1 MSKKLMIPTTTV
13 ASLLFMILILWM
25 MIVPRS
31 DIKKLSKGYV
41 ETNWDKGQ
49 VSYTITDKK
58 PKNWVSLDQISKKSY
73 QAIVISED
81 WAFFDHEGVDVNQLK
96 KATKD
101 MVEGKRTR
109 GASTIS
115 QQVVKNLFLSPEKT
129 MTRKL
134 KEVLITLYLEQN
146 LTKEKILEVYL
157 NIIEY
162 GEGVYGIS
170 QASQHYFK
178 KPASKLTARE
188 GAFLAMLLPNPKR
201 HAESFR
207 KKELTPFAR
216 KIVDDVLTKMKM
228 AEFLDEKQLGT
239 EKARAFHWENAVSA
253 AATAVAAKASG
264 VLGSAG
270 TPAVDADGNPIED
283 GSEVGQEG
291 SGTIHQK
298 LRDKLENTTSK
309 LNKKKPKGEIFEKRY
324 REDRETMIG
333 DEPDYDPDALIE
345 DESGLEEE
353 FRLD

>member
-1 MSKKLMIPTTTV
+1 MSKKLMIPISSV
-13 ASLLFMILILWM
+13 VSLLLMILIIWL

-41 ETNWDKGQ
+41 DVKWADGKVT
-49 VSYTITDKK
+49 YTITDKR
-58 PKNWVSLDQISKKSY
+58 PKDWVSLNEISKKGY

-81 WAFFDHEGVDVNQLK
+81 WAFFNHDGVDVNQLK
-96 KATKD
+96 KATQD

-115 QQVVKNLFLSPEKT
+115 QQVVKNLFLTPEKT

-146 LTKEKILEVYL
+146 LSKEKILEVYL

-162 GEGVYGIS
+162 GEGTYGIKKAA
-170 QASQHYFK
+170 QLYFN
-178 KPASKLTARE
+178 KPASKLSSRE

-207 KKELTPFAR
+207 KKSLTPFAK
-216 KIVDDVLTKMKM
+216 KIVDDVLQKMKV
-228 AEFLDEKQLGT
+228 AKFIDDDELDKET
-239 EKARAFHWENAVSA
+239 SRSFFWEKAGSGTGA
-253 AATAVAAKASG
+253 AAILDSK
-264 VLGSAG
+264 
-270 TPAVDADGNPIED
+270 GNPIETSSEAINGGSD
-283 GSEVGQEG
+283 GSP
-291 SGTIHQK
+291 GTIHEK
-298 LRDKLENTTSK
+298 LRDKLENTEQA
-309 LNKKKPKGEIFEKRY
+309 KKNGPPGETFEKKY
-324 REDRETMIG
+324 REDRETIIG

-353 FRLD
+353 FRVD

>member
-1 MSKKLMIPTTTV
+1 MSKKYMIPLTSFV
-13 ASLLFMILILWM
+13 SLLLMILIVWL

-41 ETNWDKGQ
+41 EIKWENGQ
-49 VSYTITDKK
+49 VNYTITDKK
-58 PKNWVSLDQISKKSY
+58 PASWVSLDQISKKSY

-81 WAFFDHEGVDVNQLK
+81 WAFFNHDGVDVNQLK
-96 KATKD
+96 KATQD

-115 QQVVKNLFLSPEKT
+115 QQVVKNLFLTPEKT

-146 LTKEKILEVYL
+146 LSKEKILEVYL

-162 GEGVYGIS
+162 GEGTYGIKKAA
-170 QASQHYFK
+170 QLYFN
-178 KPASKLTARE
+178 KPTDKLSARE

-207 KKELTPFAR
+207 KKSLTPFAK
-216 KIVDDVLTKMKM
+216 KIVDDVLQKMKM
-228 AEFLDEKQLGT
+228 AKFIDENELESQASQTFFWEKVGSGT
-239 EKARAFHWENAVSA
+239 GA
-253 AATAVAAKASG
+253 AAILDSK
-264 VLGSAG
+264 
-270 TPAVDADGNPIED
+270 GNPIETS
-283 GSEVGQEG
+283 SEEMSGAEG
-291 SGTIHQK
+291 GTIHEK
-298 LRDKLENTTSK
+298 LRDKLENTTEQV
-309 LNKKKPKGEIFEKRY
+309 KKNLPPGETFEKKY
-324 REDRETMIG
+324 REDRETIIG

-353 FRLD
+353 FRVD

>member
-1 MSKKLMIPTTTV
+1 MSKKLLIPITSV
-13 ASLLFMILILWM
+13 VSLLLMILILWL

-41 ETNWDKGQ
+41 EVKWDNEK
-49 VSYTITDKK
+49 VSYKITDKK
-58 PKNWVSLDQISKKSY
+58 PRNWVTLNQISKKSY

-81 WAFFDHEGVDVNQLK
+81 WAFFDHDGVDVNQLK
-96 KATKD
+96 KATQE

-115 QQVVKNLFLSPEKT
+115 QQVVKNLFLTPEKT

-146 LTKEKILEVYL
+146 LSKEKILEVYL

-170 QASQHYFK
+170 NASDKYFNK
-178 KPASKLTARE
+178 LPAKLSARD

-207 KKELTPFAR
+207 KKELTPFAQ
-216 KIVDDVLTKMKM
+216 KTVDSVLSKMKV
-228 AEFLDEKQLGT
+228 AKFLNDEQLKSEASQAFFWEKNGSSSSLIRISGDRVSEGGANPVNASEGT
-239 EKARAFHWENAVSA
+239 EGE
-253 AATAVAAKASG
+253 
-264 VLGSAG
+264 
-270 TPAVDADGNPIED
+270 
-283 GSEVGQEG
+283 
-291 SGTIHQK
+291 SGTIHEK

-309 LNKKKPKGEIFEKRY
+309 IKKNLPPGETFEKRY
-324 REDRETMIG
+324 KEDRETLIG

-353 FRLD
+353 FRVD

>member
-1 MSKKLMIPTTTV
+1 MSKKLLIPITSIV
-13 ASLLFMILILWM
+13 SLLLMILILWL

-41 ETNWDKGQ
+41 EVKWEKEK
-49 VSYTITDKK
+49 VSYTITEKK

-81 WAFFDHEGVDVNQLK
+81 WAFFDHDGVDVNQLK
-96 KATKD
+96 KATQE

-115 QQVVKNLFLSPEKT
+115 QQVVKNLFLTPEKT

-146 LTKEKILEVYL
+146 LSKEKILEVYL

-170 QASQHYFK
+170 NASDKYFNK
-178 KPASKLTARE
+178 TPGKLSARD

-207 KKELTPFAR
+207 KKELTPFAQ
-216 KIVDDVLTKMKM
+216 KTVDSVLIKMKV
-228 AEFLDEKQLGT
+228 AKFLDDKQLQSEASQAFFWEQNGSTSSLIGT
-239 EKARAFHWENAVSA
+239 SGGSISENGESA
-253 AATAVAAKASG
+253 AGNNEGSSG
-264 VLGSAG
+264 
-270 TPAVDADGNPIED
+270 E
-283 GSEVGQEG
+283 
-291 SGTIHQK
+291 SGTIHEK

-309 LNKKKPKGEIFEKRY
+309 IKKNLPPGETFEKRY
-324 REDRETMIG
+324 KEDRETLIG

-353 FRLD
+353 FRVD